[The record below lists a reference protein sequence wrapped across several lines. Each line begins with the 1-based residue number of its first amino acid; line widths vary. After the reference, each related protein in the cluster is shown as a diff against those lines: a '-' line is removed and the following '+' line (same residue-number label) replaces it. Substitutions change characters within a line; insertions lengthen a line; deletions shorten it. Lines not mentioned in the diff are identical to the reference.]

1 LIHKKKSSLI
11 RENQSNENLSF
22 PNLTIAVKLY
32 ITQEITHNTRRVI
45 NDYIVLEK
53 SMGMWSE
60 DNDKFN

>member
-45 NDYIVLEK
+45 KDYIVLEK